1 MRSECGTNK
10 AEMRTNRP
18 RTPRPPL
25 DEVSLR
31 ELALTYVARFATS
44 RAKLADYLRR
54 KLCERGWQGSGE
66 APIAAIVERVAALGY
81 VDDAAFALGKA
92 RSLSQRGY
100 GARRIGQALRQAGID
115 EEDSLDARTLA
126 DDEAAEAALRFA
138 RRRRIG
144 PFAERHGDRPQQEKW
159 LSAMIR
165 AGHGLELS
173 RRIILW
179 PHGIEPD
186 AQQLAQ

>member
-18 RTPRPPL
+18 RKPRPPL
-25 DEVSLR
+25 DDASLR

-54 KLCERGWQGSGE
+54 KLRERGWAESTE
-66 APIAAIVERVAALGY
+66 PPIATIVDRIAELGY

-115 EEDSLDARTLA
+115 DEDSRDAHALA
-126 DDEAAEAALRFA
+126 ADEAAQAALRFA

-144 PFAERHGDRPQQEKW
+144 PFSDGRGDRPQQEKW